1 MTVETDPE
9 SRRGDATFSRLGAEA
24 GLTITAAGVRKS
36 YGDVVAVD
44 DLTFEARAGEVLGLL
59 GPNGAGKTT
68 AIRVLTTIL
77 TPTAGGFAV
86 DGVPHSAPAEI
97 RRRIG
102 VLPESAGYPDQQTG
116 DEFLR
121 YHARLFGHT
130 RASARAV
137 AAARLEEVGLGE
149 RAAWPIAV
157 YSRGMRQRLGIARAL
172 LNEPAVVFFDEPT
185 LGLDPA
191 GQLQVLAL
199 LDQTARGRGTTVVL
213 STHFL
218 HEVEETCSRVLILN
232 RGRVLADGTVAEVAR
247 RAAAPRRGRVRV
259 PPERRVDA
267 RAALERVPAVR
278 AVEEPETP
286 SDWLGV
292 TLIRSEEAELRMND
306 ALRALAD
313 AGVPILAFELEGARL
328 SDAFLSMT
336 GED

>member
-9 SRRGDATFSRLGAEA
+9 SRQGDATVSRLGAEA
-24 GLTITAAGVRKS
+24 GVTITAAGVRKS
-36 YGDVVAVD
+36 YGDVIAVD
-44 DLTFEARAGEVLGLL
+44 DLTFEARAGEVVGLL

-77 TPTAGGFAV
+77 TPTAGSFAV
-86 DGVPHSAPAEI
+86 DGVLHSAPTEI

-149 RAAWPIAV
+149 RAARPIAG

-218 HEVEETCSRVLILN
+218 HEVEEICSRVLILN

-259 PPERRVDA
+259 PPERRADA
-267 RAALERVPAVR
+267 RATLERVPAVR
-278 AVEEPETP
+278 AVEESETP

-336 GED
+336 AEG

>member
-9 SRRGDATFSRLGAEA
+9 SRKGDATVSRLGAEA
-24 GLTITAAGVRKS
+24 GVTITAAGVRKS

-77 TPTAGGFAV
+77 TPTAGSFAV
-86 DGVPHSAPAEI
+86 DGVPHSAPAGI

-149 RAAWPIAV
+149 RAAWPIAG

-259 PPERRVDA
+259 PPERRADA
-267 RAALERVPAVR
+267 RAALERVPAIR

-313 AGVPILAFELEGARL
+313 AGVPILAFQLEGAQL